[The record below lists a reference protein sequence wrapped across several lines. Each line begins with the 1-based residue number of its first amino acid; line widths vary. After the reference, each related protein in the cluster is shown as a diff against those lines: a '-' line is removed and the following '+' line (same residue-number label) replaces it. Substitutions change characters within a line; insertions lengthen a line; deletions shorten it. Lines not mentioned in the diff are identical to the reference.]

1 MIGAIGRNPVDHG
14 QARVDRRAVLRV
26 EPAVDRRGEDDARLV
41 LQGAEFVAEGGIVGR
56 LAGPG
61 DGDQAP
67 AGREA
72 AERGGDMAHASV
84 GDAAFDMGA
93 GREGRI
99 HQDDGRAQRRREV
112 VMDMGGVVLAD
123 GSVGEDPAQ
132 EGGAMIGKLVED
144 QARAGEFGMDG
155 EQAGAGGR
163 FQHRVGGRQRR
174 GAGGDMRD
182 RQRRRQLLQGLA
194 LGRALG
200 VGRQQRGDPLQ
211 HGQPRARP
219 GVAQGRGEGAQEEEL
234 RDFAGIVG
242 VLPQPMPF
250 GIAAAE
256 GGDHDLAQH
265 GGRDRRSRPRGRAGG
280 RGRR

>member
-1 MIGAIGRNPVDHG
+1 MT
-14 QARVDRRAVLRV
+14 
-26 EPAVDRRGEDDARLV
+26 
-41 LQGAEFVAEGGIVGR
+41 VGR
-56 LAGPG
+56 K
-61 DGDQAP
+61 
-67 AGREA
+67 
-72 AERGGDMAHASV
+72 
-84 GDAAFDMGA
+84 
-93 GREGRI
+93 
-99 HQDDGRAQRRREV
+99 RRREV

-144 QARAGEFGMDG
+144 QARAGELGMDG

-163 FQHRVGGRQRR
+163 FQHRVGCRQRR

-200 VGRQQRGDPLQ
+200 VRRQQRGNPLQ
-211 HGQPRARP
+211 HGQPRARA
-219 GVAQGRGEGAQEEEL
+219 GLAQGRGEGAQEEEL
-234 RDFAGIVG
+234 RDFAGIIG

-256 GGDHDLAQH
+256 SGNHGLAQH
-265 GGRDRRSRPRGRAGG
+265 GGRDRGSGLEGGQEGAGGGDERARPQGGARRGG
-280 RGRR
+280 RGRVSGRRRIDEGHGDGFRRRARLRDRTAGRSPLDPAGSSVPGHPSSSKTTEGCAGISGAAFSRTAGLRR